1 MAVARKIKTLLTVN
15 ILVFVGIVL
24 FSVYCRLQD
33 RSEGLVQIVRSADR
47 RVRSRHAKVGALAD
61 REAILQRLDRLEEV
75 VYNQLNGLAKP
86 IGLVEGP
93 GGLGQGGMAATLRE
107 DSQEAEGKYEE
118 YGYNAQLSDR
128 ISLDRTIPDYRP
140 RKCRQ
145 MAHAADLPQISV
157 VFIFVNEALSV
168 ILRSVHSVVNRTP
181 SRLLKEVILVD
192 DNSDS
197 VELKASLDQ
206 YVSRRYPG
214 LVKIVRNSRRE
225 GLIRARLQ
233 GWKAAT
239 APVVGFFDAHVEFG
253 MGWAEPAL
261 ARIQEDR
268 RRIVLPAID
277 NIKYDTFEVQQ
288 YASAAHGYN
297 WGLWCMYIIPPQ
309 DWLDRGDEAAP
320 IRTPAMI
327 GCSFVVDREY
337 FGDIG
342 LLDPGMEVYGGENIE
357 LGMRVWQCGGSM
369 EVLPCSRV
377 AHIERTKKPYNNDI
391 DYYAKRNALRAAEV
405 WMDGFKSH
413 VYMAWNIP
421 MTNPGV
427 DFGDVSERLALR
439 QRLKCRSFKW
449 YLENVYPEMR
459 TYNDTLTYGE
469 VRNSKASGYCLDQG
483 AEDDDH
489 AILYP
494 CHGMSSQLVRYSA
507 QGLLQLG
514 PLGSTAFLPDSKCLV
529 DEGRSRAPALKKCE
543 DVARPA
549 QRLWDFTQSPLP
561 AGCPRR
567 LCSRVMEP
575 EVRDQSGPIVSRDT
589 GRCLEVEMSKD
600 ANFGLRLVV
609 QRCSGQKWTIR
620 NWIKHGRH

>member
-15 ILVFVGIVL
+15 ILVFVGIIL

-33 RSEGLVQIVRSADR
+33 RSEGLVQMVRSADR
-47 RVRSRHAKVGALAD
+47 RVRSRLGKAGALVD
-61 REAILQRLDRLEEV
+61 REAILQRLDHLEEV

-86 IGLVEGP
+86 MGLVEGP
-93 GGLGQGGMAATLRE
+93 GGLGQGGMAATLRD

-118 YGYNAQLSDR
+118 YGYNAQLSNR

-140 RKCRQ
+140 KKCRQ
-145 MAHAADLPQISV
+145 MTYSDDLPQISV

-168 ILRSVHSVVNRTP
+168 ILRSVHSVVNHTP
-181 SRLLKEVILVD
+181 SQLLKEVILVD

-197 VELKASLDQ
+197 VELKFNLDQ
-206 YVSRRYPG
+206 YVNKRYPG

-233 GWKAAT
+233 GWKVAT
-239 APVVGFFDAHVEFG
+239 APVVGFFDAHVEFST
-253 MGWAEPAL
+253 GWAEPAL
-261 ARIQEDR
+261 TRIQEDR
-268 RRIVLPAID
+268 RRVVLPAID

-483 AEDDDH
+483 AEDDDR

-507 QGLLQLG
+507 EGLLQLG
-514 PLGSTAFLPDSKCLV
+514 PLGSTSFLPDSKCLV
-529 DEGRSRAPALKKCE
+529 DDGRTRTPALKKCE

-549 QRLWDFTQSPLP
+549 QRLWDFTQS
-561 AGCPRR
+561 
-567 LCSRVMEP
+567 
-575 EVRDQSGPIVSRDT
+575 GPIVSRDT
-589 GRCLEVEMSKD
+589 GRCLEVELSKD
-600 ANFGLRLVV
+600 ANFGLRLVM

-620 NWIKHGRH
+620 NWIKRGRH

>member
-15 ILVFVGIVL
+15 ILVFVGIIL

-33 RSEGLVQIVRSADR
+33 RSEGLVQMVRSADR
-47 RVRSRHAKVGALAD
+47 RVRSRLGKAGALVD
-61 REAILQRLDRLEEV
+61 REAILQRLDHLEEV

-86 IGLVEGP
+86 MGLVEGP
-93 GGLGQGGMAATLRE
+93 GGLGQGGMAATLRD

-118 YGYNAQLSDR
+118 YGYNAQLSNR

-140 RKCRQ
+140 KKCRQ
-145 MAHAADLPQISV
+145 MTYSDDLPQISV

-168 ILRSVHSVVNRTP
+168 ILRSVHSVVNHTP
-181 SRLLKEVILVD
+181 SQLLKEVILVD

-197 VELKASLDQ
+197 VELKFNLDQ
-206 YVSRRYPG
+206 YVNKRYPG

-233 GWKAAT
+233 GWKVAT
-239 APVVGFFDAHVEFG
+239 APVVGFFDAHVEFST
-253 MGWAEPAL
+253 GWWPLEWGDSLVQAVVNFTPGHGCISARVPRTCPL
-261 ARIQEDR
+261 APG
-268 RRIVLPAID
+268 LP
-277 NIKYDTFEVQQ
+277 VPQQ
-288 YASAAHGYN
+288 
-297 WGLWCMYIIPPQ
+297 
-309 DWLDRGDEAAP
+309 
-320 IRTPAMI
+320 
-327 GCSFVVDREY
+327 
-337 FGDIG
+337 
-342 LLDPGMEVYGGENIE
+342 
-357 LGMRVWQCGGSM
+357 VWQCGGSM

-483 AEDDDH
+483 AEDDDR

-507 QGLLQLG
+507 EGLLQLG
-514 PLGSTAFLPDSKCLV
+514 PLGSTSFLPDSKCLV
-529 DEGRSRAPALKKCE
+529 DDGRTRTPALKKCE

-549 QRLWDFTQSPLP
+549 QRLWDFTQS
-561 AGCPRR
+561 
-567 LCSRVMEP
+567 
-575 EVRDQSGPIVSRDT
+575 GPIVSRDT
-589 GRCLEVEMSKD
+589 GRCLEVELSKD
-600 ANFGLRLVV
+600 ANFGLRLVM

-620 NWIKHGRH
+620 NWIKRGRH

>member
-15 ILVFVGIVL
+15 ILVFVGITL

-33 RSEGLVQIVRSADR
+33 RSEGLVQTVRSADR
-47 RVRSRHAKVGALAD
+47 RVRSRYAKVGALVD
-61 REAILQRLDRLEEV
+61 REAILQRLDHLEEV

-107 DSQEAEGKYEE
+107 DSQETESKYEE

-140 RKCRQ
+140 KKCRQ
-145 MAHAADLPQISV
+145 MTHAADLPQISV

-206 YVSRRYPG
+206 YVNRRYPG
-214 LVKIVRNSRRE
+214 LVKIVRNHRRE

-233 GWKAAT
+233 GWKVAT

-261 ARIQEDR
+261 SRIQEDR

-405 WMDGFKSH
+405 WMDSFKSH

-449 YLENVYPEMR
+449 YLDNVYPEMR

-483 AEDDDH
+483 AEDDDR

-507 QGLLQLG
+507 EGLLQLG

-529 DEGRSRAPALKKCE
+529 DDGRTRTPALKKCE

-549 QRLWDFTQSPLP
+549 QRLWDFTQVSRAAGIQGPPASQWAGARWSGHSTVAAPTLLPPRASWGGGLDGKDRVTPIQKPLP
-561 AGCPRR
+561 SPWLLAEFC
-567 LCSRVMEP
+567 
-575 EVRDQSGPIVSRDT
+575 
-589 GRCLEVEMSKD
+589 
-600 ANFGLRLVV
+600 
-609 QRCSGQKWTIR
+609 
-620 NWIKHGRH
+620 

>member
-15 ILVFVGIVL
+15 ILVFVGIVV
-24 FSVYCRLQD
+24 FSVYCRLRG
-33 RSEGLVQIVRSADR
+33 RSEELVQVLRSADR

-61 REAILQRLDRLEEV
+61 REAILQRLDHLEEV

-93 GGLGQGGMAATLRE
+93 GGLGQGGLATTLQD
-107 DSQEAEGKYEE
+107 DSQEAEGKFEE

-140 RKCRQ
+140 KKCRQ
-145 MAHAADLPQISV
+145 MIYSPDLPQVSV

-168 ILRSVHSVVNRTP
+168 ILRSVHSVINHTP
-181 SRLLKEVILVD
+181 SQLLKEVILVD
-192 DNSDS
+192 DNSDN
-197 VELKASLDQ
+197 VELKLNLDQ
-206 YVSRRYPG
+206 YVNKRYPG

-233 GWKAAT
+233 GWKVAT
-239 APVVGFFDAHVEFG
+239 APVVGFFDAHVEFNT
-253 MGWAEPAL
+253 GWAEPAL
-261 ARIQEDR
+261 MRIQEDH

-277 NIKYDTFEVQQ
+277 NIKYSTFEVQQ
-288 YASAAHGYN
+288 YANAAHGYT

-309 DWLDRGDEAAP
+309 DWLDHGDESAP

-405 WMDGFKSH
+405 WMDDFKSH

-439 QRLKCRSFKW
+439 QRLKCRSFRW

-459 TYNDTLTYGE
+459 IYNNTLTYGE

-483 AEDDDH
+483 AEDDDR

-494 CHGMSSQLVRYSA
+494 CHGMSSQLNLEGAASSIWVEKVSTRLIVDCRGRPC
-507 QGLLQLG
+507 GLVTAKLRMQL
-514 PLGSTAFLPDSKCLV
+514 PS
-529 DEGRSRAPALKKCE
+529 PAACI
-543 DVARPA
+543 
-549 QRLWDFTQSPLP
+549 
-561 AGCPRR
+561 
-567 LCSRVMEP
+567 CSL
-575 EVRDQSGPIVSRDT
+575 VSRPWT
-589 GRCLEVEMSKD
+589 D
-600 ANFGLRLVV
+600 AQIVF
-609 QRCSGQKWTIR
+609 QFFIITASD
-620 NWIKHGRH
+620 